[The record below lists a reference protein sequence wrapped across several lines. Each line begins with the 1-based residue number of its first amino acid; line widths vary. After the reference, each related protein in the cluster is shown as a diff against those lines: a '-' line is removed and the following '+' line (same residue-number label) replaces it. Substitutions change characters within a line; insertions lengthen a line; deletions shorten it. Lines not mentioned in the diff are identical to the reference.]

1 MTAESN
7 TKFMETAISQKI
19 PFLGLIIL
27 IFTVITSTRLWV
39 ALMCYIL
46 FFGIRYT
53 LYMSS
58 ASRLPPQK
66 VVATCHVMFGWRNGW
81 AGGFVNTIRSS
92 SRGKNWSDKQVTSS
106 DTLKGAE
113 TNHRASNWTTLSQKT
128 ISLLWKGF
136 SMKRFATHSY

>member
-19 PFLGLIIL
+19 LFLGLIIL
-27 IFTVITSTRLWV
+27 IFTVITSTWLGV

-66 VVATCHVMFGWRNGW
+66 VVATCHVMFGWRNGGW
-81 AGGFVNTIRSS
+81 ARGFNL
-92 SRGKNWSDKQVTSS
+92 WSKWYSIGTLQVSIHCFIVC
-106 DTLKGAE
+106 KGNIV
-113 TNHRASNWTTLSQKT
+113 TVRTCLGLSQEFEMYT
-128 ISLLWKGF
+128 
-136 SMKRFATHSY
+136 